1 MTDATGKQAQVG
13 QASLE
18 IAHLVKQYANAD
30 KPVLDDISFD
40 VPHGTVLVVAR
51 VLPAPASRRCCAPS
65 PALSRFRA
73 APISHRTVEVIETG

>member
-30 KPVLDDISFD
+30 KPVLNDISFD
-40 VPHGTVLVVAR
+40 VPHGKVFVIVGPSGSGKSTFVAHH
-51 VLPAPASRRCCAPS
+51 RRP
-65 PALSRFRA
+65 
-73 APISHRTVEVIETG
+73 

>member
-30 KPVLDDISFD
+30 KPVLNDISFD
-40 VPHGTVLVVAR
+40 VPHGKVFVIVG
-51 VLPAPASRRCCAPS
+51 PSGSASRRCCAPS

-73 APISHRTVEVIETG
+73 VPFL